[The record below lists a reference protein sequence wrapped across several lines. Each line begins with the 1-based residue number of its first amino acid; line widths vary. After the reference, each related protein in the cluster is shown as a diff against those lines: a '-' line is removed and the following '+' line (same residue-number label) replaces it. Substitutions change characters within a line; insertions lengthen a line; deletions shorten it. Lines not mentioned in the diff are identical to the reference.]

1 MKPRTYT
8 TYEAAARI
16 GVSRQSVYTW
26 IRRGEIV
33 APELIRVGKSFIR
46 LWTLADVERDQK
58 IQRDAEDRAEAKE
71 QKVMALFRAQC
82 RNLR

>member
-1 MKPRTYT
+1 MKSRTYT

-16 GVSRQSVYTW
+16 GVSRQTVYMW

-46 LWTLADVERDQK
+46 VWTLADIEH
-58 IQRDAEDRAEAKE
+58 AK
-71 QKVMALFRAQC
+71 KFKGTLKTGPKPKNKR
-82 RNLR
+82 

>member
-1 MKPRTYT
+1 MKSRTYT

-16 GVSRQSVYTW
+16 GVSRQTVYMW

-46 LWTLADVERDQK
+46 VWTLADIEQ
-58 IQRDAEDRAEAKE
+58 AK
-71 QKVMALFRAQC
+71 KFKGTLKTGPKPKNKR
-82 RNLR
+82 